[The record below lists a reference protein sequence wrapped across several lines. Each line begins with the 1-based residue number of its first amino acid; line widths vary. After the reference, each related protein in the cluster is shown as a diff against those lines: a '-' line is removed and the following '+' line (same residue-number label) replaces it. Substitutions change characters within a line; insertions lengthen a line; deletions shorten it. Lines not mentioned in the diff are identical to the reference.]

1 MPSLW
6 VDADACP
13 RVAREI
19 IVRAAERTQT
29 PTWFVANH
37 QVPLPPSP
45 WVKPLAQEAID
56 KGAAVMTNR
65 GETLDRGNIRA
76 RVQMRD
82 FMETMRSS
90 GEHTGGPKGYSDSEL
105 LGRRPP
111 RVRQRPGPLV
121 GQECLRRPLGPPLS
135 GETWDLSGA
144 GNRSERRSFFRDEEC
159 SAQGRVYSA
168 FAKACPRVSRATPPG
183 VTPSP

>member
-1 MPSLW
+1 

-13 RVAREI
+13 RVARDI

-45 WVKPLAQEAID
+45 WVKPLSVASGFDAADDEIVRRLVPGDLLVTADLPLAQEAID

-65 GETLDRGNIRA
+65 GEALDRSNIRA

-90 GEHTGGPKGYSDSEL
+90 GEHTGGPKGYSDVD
-105 LGRRPP
+105 RREFANALD
-111 RVRQRPGPLV
+111 RWL
-121 GQECLRRPLGPPLS
+121 
-135 GETWDLSGA
+135 A
-144 GNRSERRSFFRDEEC
+144 KNR
-159 SAQGRVYSA
+159 
-168 FAKACPRVSRATPPG
+168 
-183 VTPSP
+183 

>member
-45 WVKPLAQEAID
+45 WVKPLAVASGFDAADDEIVRRLVPGDLLVTADLPLAQEAID

-90 GEHTGGPKGYSDSEL
+90 GEHTGGPKGYSDID
-105 LGRRPP
+105 RR
-111 RVRQRPGPLV
+111 
-121 GQECLRRPLGPPLS
+121 E
-135 GETWDLSGA
+135 
-144 GNRSERRSFFRDEEC
+144 
-159 SAQGRVYSA
+159 
-168 FAKACPRVSRATPPG
+168 FANALDRWLAKNV
-183 VTPSP
+183 